1 MQFGACPCL
10 ITPNLRINFE
20 IDHPILLTFSGCAC
34 YCFLKPSTNPGLYF
48 QELDVVDEAE
58 DVKDTDL
65 LQVNDNDDEED
76 SDSVPFWAN
85 ELTPAANSQPSR
97 FGL

>member
-1 MQFGACPCL
+1 M
-10 ITPNLRINFE
+10 T
-20 IDHPILLTFSGCAC
+20 AC
-34 YCFLKPSTNPGLYF
+34 YCFLKSLINLGLDF

-65 LQVNDNDDEED
+65 LQVNDDDNEEED

-85 ELTPAANSQPSR
+85 ELTPATNSQPSR

>member
-1 MQFGACPCL
+1 M
-10 ITPNLRINFE
+10 
-20 IDHPILLTFSGCAC
+20 LTFSSCAC
-34 YCFLKPSTNPGLYF
+34 YCFLKPLTNPGLYF

-65 LQVNDNDDEED
+65 FQVNDNDDEEED

-85 ELTPAANSQPSR
+85 ELTPATSSQPSR